1 MQTMQPKEAPMETDG
16 IVNEEKTTIN
26 NSTTIDGNIKAKE
39 HLVINGTINGN
50 VNIEGHNLFLGPGGK
65 IEGEVRAHNVRV
77 RGHLKGDIV
86 ATGTVEIA
94 KEANYSGDIKSKGIS
109 VEQGAY
115 FDAFVH
121 LGEKTSGTAKP
132 ERAPTEKSPTTL
144 VK

>member
-1 MQTMQPKEAPMETDG
+1 METDG
-16 IVNEEKTTIN
+16 IVNEKKTTIN

-77 RGHLKGDIV
+77 RGHLNGDIV

-94 KEANYSGDIKSKGIS
+94 KEANYSGKIKSKGIA

-115 FDAFVH
+115 FNAYVS
-121 LGEKTSGTAKP
+121 LGEKTSGTAPAKGT
-132 ERAPTEKSPTTL
+132 PTEKPTNTL
-144 VK
+144 V